1 MMCYYHA
8 FCIITNDCSF
18 VSYFIHIIVVAEVLQ
33 AVVVEESFGEEMEA
47 EEDAEEGGVEEDVV
61 VGDKSFGEDGRV

>member
-1 MMCYYHA
+1 
-8 FCIITNDCSF
+8 

-33 AVVVEESFGEEMEA
+33 AVVVEEDFAEEMEA
-47 EEDAEEGGVEEDVV
+47 EEDAEEGCVEEEDVV